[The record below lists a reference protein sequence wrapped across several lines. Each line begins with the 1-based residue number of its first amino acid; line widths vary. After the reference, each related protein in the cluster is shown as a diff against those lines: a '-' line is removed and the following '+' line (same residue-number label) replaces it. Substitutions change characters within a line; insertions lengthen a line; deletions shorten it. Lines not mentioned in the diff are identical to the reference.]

1 MEEFRVRPGYG
12 TPSLMLI
19 EFHGDHRAEGF
30 PPVLRL
36 LEGQLSEFSCTA
48 SWPAPDDF
56 LWECVY
62 AGGTFELSD
71 DWGGLFILPTSNNGQ
86 VVADVSS
93 ALEAS
98 GQFRRAAE
106 PA

>member
-1 MEEFRVRPGYG
+1 MNKFRVRPGYG
-12 TPSLMLI
+12 TANLMLV
-19 EFHGDHRAEGF
+19 EFSGDHRAEGF
-30 PPVLRL
+30 PPVLKL
-36 LEGQLSEFSCTA
+36 LEGQLAEFSYA
-48 SWPAPDDF
+48 DSWPAPDTF

-62 AGGTFELSD
+62 VGGSFELSD
-71 DWGGLFILPTSNNGQ
+71 DWGGLFIIPTFNNDQ

-98 GQFRRAAE
+98 GQFCRAAE